1 MRPDLH
7 SANAGQRR
15 KQRLTIIVILILG
28 LILGFVILRTGSGQ
42 AGTQD
47 HDHDHPPAA
56 NEPATQSQPTQGQA
70 PELEHVDLTEEQI
83 RAAGLTMAQA
93 GPARISDTLRLPGEI
108 RFNEDWT
115 AHVVPRLSGVVE
127 SVAVGLGQSVK
138 KGEVLAVLASA
149 PLSELRS
156 EWQAAQKRLSLARTT
171 YQREKQLWQEK
182 ISAQQDYLQA
192 QLNLREAEITVANV
206 QQKLAAVGVDAQS
219 PHGLGRY
226 EIQAPFDG
234 VVVEKHIVPGEAV
247 NEASNIFTVSD
258 LSSVWAEIIVPASA
272 LGVVRVGESA
282 TVRAVAFEAQAQG
295 KVSFVGALLG
305 QETRTAQAW
314 VVLPNPDMAW
324 RPGLFVNVE
333 VLTGDKEATVTVAPT
348 AIQEVDGKAVVFVR
362 SADGFLVQPVTL
374 GRKDSN
380 AVEVLQ
386 GLSAGAEYVAEGSFV
401 LKSELGKGS
410 AEHSH

>member
-28 LILGFVILRTGSGQ
+28 LILGFVILRTGSDQ

-56 NEPATQSQPTQGQA
+56 NETAAQPQPTQGQA
-70 PELEHVDLTEEQI
+70 PELEHMDLTEEQI

-93 GPARISDTLRLPGEI
+93 GPARISDTLRLRGEI

-156 EWQAAQKRLSLARTT
+156 EWQAAQKRLGLARTT

-226 EIQAPFDG
+226 EIRAPFDG

-282 TVRAVAFEAQAQG
+282 TVRAVAFDAQAQG

-333 VLTGDKEATVTVAPT
+333 VLTGDKEVTVTVAPT

-362 SADGFLVQPVTL
+362 SADGFLVQPVML
-374 GRKDSN
+374 GRKDSK

-386 GLSAGAEYVAEGSFV
+386 GLSAGVEYVAEGSFV